1 VQEELNEQ
9 QEEYI
14 KELNEEVGNKE
25 AEVSQV
31 AIEKKQLEEMVM
43 DGDQQIQRYKDRLN
57 EFSQQ
62 AKML

>member
-1 VQEELNEQ
+1 MQEELNEQ